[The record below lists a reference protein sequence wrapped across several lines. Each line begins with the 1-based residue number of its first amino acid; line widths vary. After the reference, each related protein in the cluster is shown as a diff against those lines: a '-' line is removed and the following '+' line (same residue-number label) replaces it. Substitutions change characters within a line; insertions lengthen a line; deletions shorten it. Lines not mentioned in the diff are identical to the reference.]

1 MFLKSSAA
9 IFFSIACLWGFDKD
23 PPVIFQIRLLVQFCR
38 AFTSIKYYAC
48 NICRHIWYINSP
60 NYKWTAVHLQ
70 WNFREKALVLWKPS
84 VVPLYKT
91 TQTNFEVV
99 DCDRALVF
107 PLLWFAES
115 ASSKHVFQYRNTW
128 PTICLKH
135 PSRRPFSIDSLRPS
149 ITFSAALSLRLSCSL
164 MFESRRL
171 LQSWKLLFSSLYAQV
186 KVVQMCKS
194 ANVHAMDI
202 SQNQISFC

>member
-107 PLLWFAES
+107 PLLWFPHS
-115 ASSKHVFQYRNTW
+115 AKQSLLHRNTCFNIETRG
-128 PTICLKH
+128 P
-135 PSRRPFSIDSLRPS
+135 PS
-149 ITFSAALSLRLSCSL
+149 ALNTPGV
-164 MFESRRL
+164 
-171 LQSWKLLFSSLYAQV
+171 QHWFSSTKHYLLCGPFTKTFLFFDVWVEDTVA
-186 KVVQMCKS
+186 KLET
-194 ANVHAMDI
+194 AI
-202 SQNQISFC
+202 F